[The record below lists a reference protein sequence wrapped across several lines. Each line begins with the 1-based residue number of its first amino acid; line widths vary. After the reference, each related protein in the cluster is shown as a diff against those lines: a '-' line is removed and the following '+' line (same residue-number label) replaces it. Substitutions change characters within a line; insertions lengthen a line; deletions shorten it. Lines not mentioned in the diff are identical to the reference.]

1 MTVIGP
7 EYEVAQYYVGG
18 EIPTPPPVQKA
29 ITIGSA
35 GFLGLLAF
43 SGLGV
48 NFPLTRRE
56 RKKSV
61 KFGRDL
67 DKLTIAT
74 LFVNAGRAELS
85 INGEKITDAW
95 AKFNQIETKAVLLKG
110 GEGIPTKGEDLEIE
124 LKCTHVIGSGLK
136 YAACATVIGSGQCAK
151 ANTTLS

>member
-7 EYEVAQYYVGG
+7 EYEIAQYYVGG
-18 EIPTPPPVQKA
+18 EIPTPLPIQKA

-35 GFLGLLAF
+35 GFLGLLTF

-48 NFPLTRRE
+48 NFPLTRKE
-56 RKKSV
+56 RKESV

-85 INGEKITDAW
+85 INGEKVMDAQ

-110 GEGIPTKGEDLEIE
+110 GDGVPTEGKDLEIE

-136 YAACATVIGSGQCAK
+136 YAACATVVGIK
-151 ANTTLS
+151 